1 VPYVRPQASGNRVG
15 VRWLRFL
22 DAAGVPVLVVDELDD
37 LEVTVARFTDE
48 ELAEASHLED
58 LEPSDDCYV
67 WIDIGQRGVGS
78 GAVGPDTAREHRLTS
93 GTYRWSYRLSQYR

>member
-1 VPYVRPQASGNRVG
+1 MG

-22 DAAGVPVLVVDELDD
+22 DEAGEALLVFDELDD

-58 LEPSDDCYV
+58 LARRDDCYL
-67 WIDIGQRGVGS
+67 WIDVRQRGVGS
-78 GAVGPDTAREHRLTS
+78 GAVGPDTAPEYRLSS
-93 GTYRWSYRLSQYR
+93 GTYRWSYRLSR